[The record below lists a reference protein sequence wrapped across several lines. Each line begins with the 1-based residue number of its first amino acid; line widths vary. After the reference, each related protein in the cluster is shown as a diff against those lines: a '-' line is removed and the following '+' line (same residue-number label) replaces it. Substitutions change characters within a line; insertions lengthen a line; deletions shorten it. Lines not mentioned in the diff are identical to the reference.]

1 MVKEMTIICNI
12 SVILLRKEDREI
24 KMLDRFSQLGGKLL
38 Q

>member
-1 MVKEMTIICNI
+1 MITICNI

-24 KMLDRFSQLGGKLL
+24 KMLDRSWQLRGKLV